1 MQSLYRK
8 NSGYDIFIFLFSAN
22 SFTQTLRRVRY
33 LKELQ
38 AQYHYLISIDGGI
51 NDETSKLAKDAGV
64 DVIIVGTYLANNL
77 NKKTMDDLR

>member
-1 MQSLYRK
+1 MSVEPGKGGQKFIESSLDK
-8 NSGYDIFIFLFSAN
+8 
-22 SFTQTLRRVRY
+22 VRY

-38 AQYHYLISIDGGI
+38 SQYHYLISIDGGI